1 MKTKYAS
8 GALGDETAASYFLND
23 LLHNSVSLLHTSFA
37 ACQSMGMSF
46 LKTLHRLFFIA
57 ALLGIILG
65 PVGIG
70 AADSAMASSVSV
82 AMAGM
87 DMPDEMPCCPEQKP
101 IKLDCGKACPLALL
115 CTTAIVGQSANNHE
129 WALKPGWIAQRF
141 SVMPHAELAST
152 DIDPPAR
159 PPRA

>member
-1 MKTKYAS
+1 
-8 GALGDETAASYFLND
+8 
-23 LLHNSVSLLHTSFA
+23 
-37 ACQSMGMSF
+37 MSF

-70 AADSAMASSVSV
+70 AADSAMAASVSSVPV
-82 AMAGM
+82 EMADM
-87 DMPDEMPCCPEQKP
+87 DMPDDMPCCPEQKP

-115 CTTAIVGQSANNHE
+115 CTTAMVGQSAIHHE
-129 WALKPGWIAQRF
+129 WALRLGWIAQRF

-159 PPRA
+159 PPRT

>member
-1 MKTKYAS
+1 
-8 GALGDETAASYFLND
+8 
-23 LLHNSVSLLHTSFA
+23 LLTHLRDPPLHTSFA
-37 ACQSMGMSF
+37 AWQSMGMSF
-46 LKTLHRLFFIA
+46 LKTLHRLVFIA

-70 AADSAMASSVSV
+70 AADGAMASSVSSAPGV
-82 AMAGM
+82 MAGM
-87 DMPDEMPCCPEQKP
+87 DMPDDMPCCPEQTP

-129 WALKPGWIAQRF
+129 WMLKPGWIAQRF
-141 SVMPHAELAST
+141 SVMPLSELAST

>member
-1 MKTKYAS
+1 
-8 GALGDETAASYFLND
+8 
-23 LLHNSVSLLHTSFA
+23 
-37 ACQSMGMSF
+37 MSF